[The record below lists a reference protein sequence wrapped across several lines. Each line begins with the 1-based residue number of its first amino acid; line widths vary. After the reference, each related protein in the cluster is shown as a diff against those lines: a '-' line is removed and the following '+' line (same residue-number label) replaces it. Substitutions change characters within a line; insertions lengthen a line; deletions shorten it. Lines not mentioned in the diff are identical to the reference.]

1 MPWPAAAGGHAVQ
14 DRVGAACVG
23 NKLWEAGTGRAGGMG
38 RALVLKAAQRPRQLP
53 PPQEPA
59 RISSCLSAACRRKGR
74 CWPLTPAWIA

>member
-38 RALVLKAAQRPRQLP
+38 RALALKAAQRPRQLP
-53 PPQEPA
+53 PYRNPPGFPPA
-59 RISSCLSAACRRKGR
+59 YQQPAGGR
-74 CWPLTPAWIA
+74 EGAGH